1 MNTKQVLVVRK
12 DLNMRKGKIAA
23 QCAHAAMA
31 FLTREMNL
39 DKTYGFGIRHCE
51 VRYKSKAYHEDYS
64 HEITTWLTSSFR
76 KICVYVNSEEE
87 LDAIHQKALDNGLIS
102 HMIIDNGAT
111 EFNGVLTKTVVAI
124 GPHWDEKFE
133 GITDKLPL
141 L

>member
-1 MNTKQVLVVRK
+1 MKNTKQVIVWRN
-12 DLNMRKGKIAA
+12 DLKVRKGKIAA

-31 FLTREMNL
+31 FLTRNVEWRDSL
-39 DKTYGFGIRHCE
+39 LWVQEDHTQKDEIRH
-51 VRYKSKAYHEDYS
+51 
-64 HEITTWLTSSFR
+64 WLNNSFR

-87 LDAIHQKALDNGLIS
+87 LVALHEKALQAGLVSHLITDNGT
-102 HMIIDNGAT
+102 T
-111 EFNGVLTKTVVAI
+111 EFNGVPTRTALAI

>member
-23 QCAHAAMA
+23 QCAHAAMS
-31 FLTREMNL
+31 FLTRRGSVKETFTGAYQSMETYVFCPLEFEHKEEVKHWL
-39 DKTYGFGIRHCE
+39 DN
-51 VRYKSKAYHEDYS
+51 
-64 HEITTWLTSSFR
+64 SFR
-76 KICVYVNSEEE
+76 KICVFVNSEEE
-87 LDAIHQKALDNGLIS
+87 LDAIHQKAIDKGLIS
-102 HMIIDNGAT
+102 HIIIDNGAT

>member
-1 MNTKQVLVVRK
+1 MVLIVRK

-23 QCAHAAMA
+23 QCAHAAMS
-31 FLTREMNL
+31 FITRRASIVKNFYGEYGS
-39 DKTYGFGIRHCE
+39 KQTYLHSDVE
-51 VRYKSKAYHEDYS
+51 EDTME
-64 HEITTWLTSSFR
+64 EINHWLENSFR
-76 KICVYVNSEEE
+76 KICVFVNSEEE
-87 LDAIHQKALDNGLIS
+87 LEAIHQKAIDNGLIS

-111 EFNGVLTKTVVAI
+111 EFDGVLTKTVVAI

>member
-23 QCAHAAMA
+23 QCAHAAMSFMSKMGMA
-31 FLTREMNL
+31 F
-39 DKTYGFGIRHCE
+39 H
-51 VRYKSKAYHEDYS
+51 SPPYS
-64 HEITTWLTSSFR
+64 FYRKYLHDGNVNENVDEINHWLGNSFR

-87 LDAIHQKALDNGLIS
+87 LDEIHQKALDKGLIS
-102 HMIIDNGAT
+102 HMIIDNGET

-124 GPHWDEKFE
+124 GPHYDNKFE
-133 GITDKLPL
+133 GITDNLPL